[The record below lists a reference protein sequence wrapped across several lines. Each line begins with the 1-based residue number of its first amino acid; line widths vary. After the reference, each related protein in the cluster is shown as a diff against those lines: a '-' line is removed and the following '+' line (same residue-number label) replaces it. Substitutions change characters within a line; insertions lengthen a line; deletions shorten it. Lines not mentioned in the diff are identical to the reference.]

1 MIELI
6 SRTLTRER
14 CAYVGQ
20 AVVAVDSGVT
30 PSRRD
35 IRGYFCE

>member
-1 MIELI
+1 MELT
-6 SRTLTRER
+6 SRTEIMER

-20 AVVAVDSGVT
+20 AMVAVDSGVA

-35 IRGYFCE
+35 IRGYFYE